1 LGGGR
6 SHWRASFGG
15 NLGHL
20 TGWGV
25 DLGPRFGL
33 SPGLDSV
40 QVEIIKEV
48 SGSHWWLRGHQK
60 GLCLCHGAYLH
71 EHIVMLMLLAI
82 AAIGVPL

>member
-1 LGGGR
+1 VRTAIIGGPLWAHVGAEDAT
-6 SHWRASFGG
+6 SMITAILCQMASGG
-15 NLGHL
+15 
-20 TGWGV
+20 
-25 DLGPRFGL
+25 
-33 SPGLDSV
+33 

-48 SGSHWWLRGHQK
+48 SGSHWWLRGRQQ